1 MTERPG
7 FFSMPYEFEELVK
20 DCGIGMPF
28 EFVEIDPLYTVNFRG
43 SEKRYSLY
51 KDIDK
56 LDGMFISGTSPKV
69 LPINAVDHIKINP
82 KNEIVLKIMKEY
94 NDDEKKYIKNN

>member
-43 SEKRYSLY
+43 SDKRYYLY

-56 LDGMFISGTSPKV
+56 LSRQFEDVEPDF
-69 LPINAVDHIKINP
+69 
-82 KNEIVLKIMKEY
+82 KNRFTAYLKKCEAIY
-94 NDDEKKYIKNN
+94 NDTVDIAIKQNFDEIGRAHV